1 MQATGKA
8 ATRRP
13 PLQLLAAWLPTL
25 LLAVLGVALIVI
37 GRGYQVG
44 SLTAMGP
51 GFLPVLLG
59 VVLLALSALLL
70 LREAALP
77 LLPLPLPLPLPLRPL
92 VCVAAGM
99 LAWALLAE
107 RLGFFAAALAQILL
121 TSMALPQ
128 QERRLE
134 LIVAVLLSIGA
145 YLLFVRVLGLPL
157 PAFGS

>member
-1 MQATGKA
+1 MQATGQA

-59 VVLLALSALLL
+59 LVLLVLAALLL

-77 LLPLPLPLPLPLRPL
+77 LLPLPLRPL
-92 VCVAAGM
+92 VCVTAGM

>member
-1 MQATGKA
+1 MQANGQA
-8 ATRRP
+8 ATHRP
-13 PLQLLAAWLPTL
+13 PLLQLLAARLPTL
-25 LLAVLGVALIVI
+25 LLAVLGVFLIVM

-59 VVLLALSALLL
+59 VVLLALAVLLL

-77 LLPLPLPLPLPLRPL
+77 LLPPPLRPL
-92 VCVAAGM
+92 VCVTAGM

-121 TSMALPQ
+121 TSLALPQ

-134 LIVAVLLSIGA
+134 LIVAVVLSIGA

-157 PAFGS
+157 PAFGN